1 MSTKPLLK
9 RIDLDATARCT
20 LKCPACMRQNYYG
33 VRNKPVPGKDISI
46 KDFEK
51 LADYFDSICL
61 IGNLSDPTTHPDLYS
76 LLKICIKKSTSVIL
90 SVASTHRSKRWF
102 KKHFLLTR
110 YKDITWEFA
119 IDGLPKDSHKYR
131 INQDG
136 EKLFDIMKM
145 GRSMGC
151 QVLWKYIIF
160 NYNENDMEEARKL
173 ASKAGVRLNFV
184 KSVRWDGDMYKYRP
198 TNKNNYFTREFS
210 SDYGGSP
217 Y

>member
-1 MSTKPLLK
+1 
-9 RIDLDATARCT
+9 
-20 LKCPACMRQNYYG
+20 MRQNYYG

-102 KKHFLLTR
+102 KKHFLLTSH
-110 YKDITWEFA
+110 KDITWEFA